1 MGGNNR
7 MTPPS
12 PLPLPPPFLH
22 ESLNSQVSR
31 CLDACVEEGTGV
43 ATASIFL
50 NPGRFSRIR

>member
-7 MTPPS
+7 MTPLSLSPS
-12 PLPLPPPFLH
+12 SPFLH

-43 ATASIFL
+43 AIASIFL
-50 NPGRFSRIR
+50 NLGRFSRIR

>member
-7 MTPPS
+7 MTPLFLSPS
-12 PLPLPPPFLH
+12 SPFLH

-43 ATASIFL
+43 AIASIFL
-50 NPGRFSRIR
+50 NLGRFSRIR